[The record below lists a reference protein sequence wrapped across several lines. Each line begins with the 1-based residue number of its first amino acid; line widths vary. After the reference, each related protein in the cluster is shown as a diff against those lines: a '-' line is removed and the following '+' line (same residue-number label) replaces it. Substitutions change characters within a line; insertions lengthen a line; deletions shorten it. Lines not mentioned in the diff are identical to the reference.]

1 MKIECFSKTLAKIL
15 AAVLTLFLGGV
26 LLAGGPPDV
35 FGQDEVSAVR
45 KKPTD
50 DYRLGAGD
58 LVQIVVWKNEEVS
71 GNFRVRPDG
80 KFSMPLIG
88 DILAEGS
95 TTDGVSMQVEQ
106 KLKLFIESPYVST
119 IVVEAASNRIYI
131 LGEVANPGAY
141 TIDGPLT
148 VLQALALAGG
158 FTEFAGKEKMVL
170 VRGAGEMQRNIPISY
185 SRILRIPGGEHNPVL
200 QRGDTL
206 VVP

>member
-1 MKIECFSKTLAKIL
+1 MKIEHGKINHP
-15 AAVLTLFLGGV
+15 AVLIL
-26 LLAGGPPDV
+26 LLAGVFLLSGPLAA
-35 FGQDEVSAVR
+35 FGKEETPAVR
-45 KKPTD
+45 KKPAD
-50 DYRLGAGD
+50 DYHLAAGD
-58 LVQIVVWKNEEVS
+58 LVQVVVWKNEEVS

-88 DILAEGS
+88 DILADGS

-131 LGEVANPGAY
+131 LGEVVRAGTY
-141 TIDGPLT
+141 TIDGSLT

-158 FTEFAGKEKMVL
+158 FTEFAAKEKMVL
-170 VRGAGEMQRNIPISY
+170 VRGAGEMQENIPLSY
-185 SRILRIPGGEHNPVL
+185 NRILRTPGEESNPVL

>member
-1 MKIECFSKTLAKIL
+1 
-15 AAVLTLFLGGV
+15 V
-26 LLAGGPPDV
+26 
-35 FGQDEVSAVR
+35 
-45 KKPTD
+45 
-50 DYRLGAGD
+50 
-58 LVQIVVWKNEEVS
+58 VVWKNEEVS

-88 DILAEGS
+88 DILAEEN
-95 TTDGVSMQVEQ
+95 TTDGVSMQIEQ

-119 IVVEAASNRIYI
+119 IVMEAASNRIYI
-131 LGEVANPGAY
+131 LGEVANPGTY

-158 FTEFAGKEKMVL
+158 FTAFAGKEKMVL
-170 VRGAGEMQRNIPISY
+170 VRGAGQMQRNIPLSY
-185 SRILRIPGGEHNPVL
+185 SRILRTPGEEQNPVL